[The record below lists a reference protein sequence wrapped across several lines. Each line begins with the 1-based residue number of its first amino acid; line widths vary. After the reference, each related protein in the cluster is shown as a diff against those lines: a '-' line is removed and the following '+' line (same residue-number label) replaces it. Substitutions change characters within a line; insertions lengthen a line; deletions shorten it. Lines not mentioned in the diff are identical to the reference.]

1 MSACLWSL
9 STALSLPS
17 RHKVVPEP
25 DRSAE
30 KKQLSKSRCPTRY
43 FAHPRLELCKSL
55 CIPFHAMLRWFLAL
69 PRPACADPPSSS
81 ILSILSGLCRSSAVG
96 GAGGPWSNSKLR
108 KGRDMLKTEDPP
120 SLFGPWGPGHPKS
133 RLHEGCQHR
142 LFSEDQVRKR
152 SCLEMI

>member
-1 MSACLWSL
+1 MSVV
-9 STALSLPS
+9 TFN
-17 RHKVVPEP
+17 RVVPSFLP
-25 DRSAE
+25 VTKWYPNQTVRP
-30 KKQLSKSRCPTRY
+30 KSRCPTRY

-81 ILSILSGLCRSSAVG
+81 LLSILSGLCRSSAVG